1 MCLIAWL
8 PPSPKSHIYWSSPYH
23 LREISQGYLKCCLLV
38 YSPHFAPNKTTCSS
52 NVVQFFKN
60 QQSLCFT
67 LIMISLFYTLSGNMI
82 SACISF
88 FLLIALPWLSWLGM
102 VYPTLSRVIAMRRRS
117 DSFLPLGYKRSHGPD
132 SKSHKNHEG
141 KHTVWWKVNLLSVEL
156 K

>member
-1 MCLIAWL
+1 MCLIAWI

-67 LIMISLFYTLSGNMI
+67 LIMISLFYTLSGNLI

-117 DSFLPLGYKRSHGPD
+117 DSFLPLGYRWSHGPD

>member
-1 MCLIAWL
+1 MCLIAWT

-23 LREISQGYLKCCLLV
+23 LREISHGYLKCSLLD

-52 NVVQFFKN
+52 NVVQFFKS

-67 LIMISLFYTLSGNMI
+67 LIMISLFYTLSGNLI
-82 SACISF
+82 STCISF
-88 FLLIALPWLSWLGM
+88 FLLIALPLLSWLGI

-117 DSFLPLGYKRSHGPD
+117 DTFLPLGYKRSHGSD